1 MRYKLVV
8 VYNSNVTLYK
18 DIRVVKYY
26 NERFTIIPQFISE
39 NEVKLSIVDS
49 LETIN
54 EADWYVDLM
63 DGSYLPLSTG
73 VS

>member
-18 DIRVVKYY
+18 DVRVVKYY